1 MSSYGYFW
9 LMEDAFVEIGNL
21 DA

>member
-1 MSSYGYFW
+1 MSSYWYFW